1 MAPPPE
7 VPLPQ
12 RLMAL
17 AQTLQFGWFV
27 GYVFLLFPIPLF
39 ISFSLSIYLSI
50 SLTNDERETTTATSP
65 SS

>member
-27 GYVFLLFPIPLF
+27 GYVFLVPILLF
-39 ISFSLSIYLSI
+39 ISFFLSIYLSV
-50 SLTNDERETTTATSP
+50 SLTNDEREATTVTSP